1 MKLVNKFYNLEIE
14 FIENQVTVI
23 TVENPEAYSKIVGAI
38 WNQVNGNEGDFVL
51 SEREKIKNISKEVD
65 CIINPFSLD
74 CNNKKIVTHLY
85 QELKIQA
92 DNTMQEELSLLNV
105 NIMKFLDKLLLSVP
119 YQTTYEFNIEMINLL
134 KAYNV
139 GIEMYADK
147 LIDIIVEYLKV
158 MSQLCN
164 INVFV
169 FIDLKHYLSE
179 EHLEQLYQEIFY
191 LKIYLVIIEPA
202 QTVRLE
208 NEKCWII
215 DNDLCIIDL

>member
-14 FIENQVTVI
+14 FIENQVIVI
-23 TVENPEAYSKIVGAI
+23 TVENPEAYSKIVGDI

-119 YQTTYEFNIEMINLL
+119 YQTTYELNIEMINLL

>member
-23 TVENPEAYSKIVGAI
+23 TIENPEAYSKIVGAI
-38 WNQVNGNEGDFVL
+38 WNQVNGDEGDFVL

-85 QELKIQA
+85 QELKTQA

-105 NIMKFLDKLLLSVP
+105 NIMEFLDKLLLSVP
-119 YQTTYEFNIEMINLL
+119 YNTTYEFNIEMVNLL

-139 GIEMYADK
+139 GIEMYAEK

-158 MSQLCN
+158 MAQLCK

-169 FIDLKHYLSE
+169 FIDLKHYLSK

-215 DNDLCIIDL
+215 DNDLCIIYL